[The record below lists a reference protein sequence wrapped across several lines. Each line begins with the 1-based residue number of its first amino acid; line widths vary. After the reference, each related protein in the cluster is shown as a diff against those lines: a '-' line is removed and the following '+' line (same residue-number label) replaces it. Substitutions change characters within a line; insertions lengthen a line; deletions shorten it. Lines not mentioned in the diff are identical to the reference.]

1 METLANKKFFLS
13 NFSLL
18 IRVRIANVIM
28 LILAMYISAIFLFN
42 EQHSIIG
49 NLKNIKLHGIIF
61 SSALSAMAGYI
72 INHFYDQDKD
82 KLYKPITT
90 MLYQFIEQKTA
101 LRFYIVFNF
110 VSLVIA
116 ALLSYRIF
124 IFFLV
129 YQFLIWFYS
138 HKLSKI
144 IFINNF
150 TSSILMIFPF
160 LALFLFYENF
170 SGYILYLAGFLFLI
184 ILIRDICKDLH
195 SYKFDHLFNYSTIP
209 NSLGI
214 VPTKIFLDILL
225 ALLVVFSIRLTLE
238 PHLQEIK
245 LYYLLSGFLSFVI
258 LIGIWFMDRKWI
270 QILIL
275 MIKFWVFLGT
285 VSLLFIDGNP
295 LSLL

>member
-1 METLANKKFFLS
+1 MEALANKKFFLS

-90 MLYQFIEQKTA
+90 TLYQFIEQKTA

-110 VSLVIA
+110 VSLAIA

-160 LALFLFYENF
+160 LALFLFYENL
-170 SGYILYLAGFLFLI
+170 SVYILYLAGFLFLI
-184 ILIRDICKDLH
+184 ILIRDICKDIH

-225 ALLVVFSIRLTLE
+225 ALLMIFSIRLTLE
-238 PHLQEIK
+238 PRLQEIK
-245 LYYLLSGFLSFVI
+245 LYYLLSGLLSFVI
-258 LIGIWFMDRKWI
+258 MIGIWFMDRRWI

>member
-1 METLANKKFFLS
+1 MERLANKKFFLF

-18 IRVRIANVIM
+18 IRVRITNVIM

-42 EQHSIIG
+42 EKHNIIE
-49 NLKNIKLHGIIF
+49 NLKNIKLHGIVF

-82 KLYKPITT
+82 KLYKPITS
-90 MLYQFIEQKTA
+90 MLLQFINQKTA
-101 LRFYIVFNF
+101 LRLYIIFNF
-110 VSLVIA
+110 ISLIIA

-124 IFFLV
+124 IFFLI

-144 IFINNF
+144 IFINNI

-170 SGYILYLAGFLFLI
+170 SKYILYLAGFLFLI

-214 VPTKIFLDILL
+214 IPTKIYLDVLLFLLTIL
-225 ALLVVFSIRLTLE
+225 SICLTFE
-238 PHLQEIK
+238 PHLQEIR
-245 LYYLLSGFLSFVI
+245 LYYLLTGFLSFFI
-258 LIGIWFMDRKWI
+258 IIGIWFMRNKWI
-270 QILIL
+270 QIIIL
-275 MIKFWVFLGT
+275 MIKFWIFLGT
-285 VSLLFIDGNP
+285 ISLLFIDGNP